1 MLSKEEVLKIAK
13 LARLELNDSEVT
25 LYQTRLGRVLE
36 YIDELNKIAPK
47 NLEFV
52 EHIPKDAVSF
62 RADEAKNSGLSEA
75 ILKNAPQIMDD
86 CFLLPPIIEH
96 E

>member
-1 MLSKEEVLKIAK
+1 MLSKEEVLKIAR
-13 LARLELNDSEVT
+13 LARLELNESEVI

-47 NLEFV
+47 DLEFV
-52 EHIPKDAVSF
+52 EHIPKDSISF
-62 RADEAKNSGLSEA
+62 RNDAAKSSGLAGA

-86 CFLLPPIIEH
+86 CFLLPPIVEH